1 MGIGSKLK
9 RFVRKVIPNEAAELA
24 VKAAPF
30 VAPFNPAIAA
40 AMAGIGS
47 FDQTGRIGS
56 SVKAGLGTYAM
67 GQGARMLGGA
77 GFQKGFGGGGGLG
90 SYFTS
95 PFSGGQLFGS
105 VGAQGPVDPIFGGT
119 GETKFF
125 TGGDS
130 NLNRLL
136 GDASSTANQSA
147 SNAITEG
154 GQSVLQPDG
163 TVIDS
168 ATGNVI
174 SEGGKLVSGTSE
186 TGTLAKLLNP
196 DISLMD
202 KGKIINDF
210 MTDPNNKFL
219 VSALGGTATAIAQY
233 FENKANEEATKND
246 FRTFAEMGDDTYNL
260 QYVADGGPIVKEEKQ
275 LTAREGILGPTANGG
290 RPLFDPEKM
299 SEKYA
304 QGGRIGF
311 QDGGESNYYIGGRP
325 ATEEEY
331 NMQGDYMDLTP
342 EGMDLFKAFRLE
354 NPDVDENIILDAL
367 KKQGY
372 SGDSRVL
379 NADGGRIGFQ
389 MGGGLFGGD
398 VNYMQGN
405 SAMADSPQYQAWE
418 NIYSQN
424 PDQAA
429 MFPDHLAFKQLYET
443 ENKADGGRI
452 GFRFGGGDFSDQ
464 VKQIDLDREMD
475 FLLRVGQAHGP
486 KGSREL
492 EKQAIDNIQSNA
504 LDLFYEKLKNGGLA
518 GYFNGGRV
526 DLALGGGPNREP
538 DMEMDLRPGG
548 FIPVGIAERADDV
561 PARVS
566 KNEFVMTADAVRAAG
581 GGSVDKGAQVMYDL
595 MNRLEGQA

>member
-56 SVKAGLGTYAM
+56 SVKAGLGTYVG

-77 GFQKGFGGGGGLG
+77 GFQKGFGGGSGIG

-95 PFSGGQLFGS
+95 PFTGNTMFGADKGS
-105 VGAQGPVDPIFGGT
+105 FFQGNNSIFGQGT
-119 GETKFF
+119 PGAPQIIDSPLTTADPTAAYNASGQ
-125 TGGDS
+125 TGNVLVDGYTAPTTDLS
-130 NLNRLL
+130 LPGRAGSTGTLSMPSTGMPDL
-136 GDASSTANQSA
+136 SLTSGSSQAFQNTITNTANQEIA
-147 SNAITEG
+147 K
-154 GQSVLQPDG
+154 
-163 TVIDS
+163 
-168 ATGNVI
+168 TG
-174 SEGGKLVSGTSE
+174 GTSLTE
-186 TGTLAKLLNP
+186 SLKEMFNAKGFGEKLKIAEQFAKDHPLTM
-196 DISLMD
+196 SL
-202 KGKIINDF
+202 
-210 MTDPNNKFL
+210 
-219 VSALGGTATAIAQY
+219 LGGSVTAVMQY
-233 FENKANEEATKND
+233 LENEANEDATKND

-311 QDGGESNYYIGGRP
+311 Q
-325 ATEEEY
+325 
-331 NMQGDYMDLTP
+331 
-342 EGMDLFKAFRLE
+342 
-354 NPDVDENIILDAL
+354 
-367 KKQGY
+367 
-372 SGDSRVL
+372 
-379 NADGGRIGFQ
+379 

-398 VNYMQGN
+398 VNYMQRD
-405 SAMADSPQYQAWE
+405 SMMADSPQYQAWE

-429 MFPDHLAFKQLYET
+429 MFPEHLAFKQLYET

-452 GFRFGGGDFSDQ
+452 GFKFGGGAFSDE
-464 VKQIDLDREMD
+464 VKQIDLDREMNY
-475 FLLRVGQAHGP
+475 LLRVGQARGP
-486 KGSREL
+486 RGSEKL
-492 EKQAIDNIQSNA
+492 KKQATDNIQSNA
-504 LDLFYEKLKNGGLA
+504 LDLFYDNLKNGGLA

-538 DMEMDLRPGG
+538 NMEMDLRPGG

>member
-9 RFVRKVIPNEAAELA
+9 KFVRNVIPNELADIA

-30 VAPFNPAIAA
+30 VAPFNPLIAA
-40 AMAGIGS
+40 GMMGLGS

-56 SVKAGLGTYAM
+56 SLKAGLGTYVGGNIM
-67 GQGARMLGGA
+67 RGIGGA
-77 GFQKGFGGGGGLG
+77 PMQAGFKSAGGN
-90 SYFTS
+90 YFTS
-95 PFSGGQLFGS
+95 PFTGNAIFGADKGSFFQGNNSIFGQGTPGLENNIIQ
-105 VGAQGPVDPIFGGT
+105 AQPGVDPSLM
-119 GETKFF
+119 
-125 TGGDS
+125 DYA
-130 NLNRLL
+130 
-136 GDASSTANQSA
+136 DAN
-147 SNAITEG
+147 
-154 GQSVLQPDG
+154 PG
-163 TVIDS
+163 TVIQAKPGFDPS
-168 ATGNVI
+168 LMDGDVI
-174 SEGGKLVSGTSE
+174 AKGGEIVSGTSE

-196 DISLMD
+196 DLSLMD

-210 MTDPNNKFL
+210 MTDPKNKFI

-233 FENKANEEATKND
+233 FENKANEDATKND

-311 QDGGESNYYIGGRP
+311 ANGGETYNSSSSKKTLLAAIQLRELPGAYGEPI
-325 ATEEEY
+325 EY
-331 NMQGDYMDLTP
+331 FKKLDNSDLL
-342 EGMDLFKAFRLE
+342 D
-354 NPDVDENIILDAL
+354 ILKEYD
-367 KKQGY
+367 GY
-372 SGDSRVL
+372 
-379 NADGGRIGFQ
+379 AQGGRIGFQ

-398 VNYMQGN
+398 QNYMQRD
-405 SAMADSPQYQAWE
+405 SMMADSPQYQAWE

-429 MFPDHLAFKQLYET
+429 MFPEHLAFKQLYET

-452 GFRFGGGDFSDQ
+452 GFAGAGRVSDK
-464 VKQIDLDREMD
+464 VKEIDIEREMN
-475 FLLRVGQAHGP
+475 FLLRNGQALDRRGTA
-486 KGSREL
+486 KLRQ
-492 EKQAIDNIQSNA
+492 QAIDNIQSNA
-504 LDLFYEKLKNGGLA
+504 LDLFYDNLKNGGLA

-538 DMEMDLRPGG
+538 NMEMDLRPGG